1 MLLLS
6 ARLWSLCDNTNPN
19 AKLQEP
25 LLGGHTA
32 GIYGYTHAFGGYAG
46 AHAQYVRVPHADIDC
61 FTVPD
66 GLRDEQVLFLSDA
79 APTGYM
85 GADLCVTPGSVVAVW
100 GCGGV
105 GLMAQ
110 RSAWLLGA
118 DRVIAIDRLR
128 RAIVCGARALPRR
141 DDRLLVL

>member
-1 MLLLS
+1 M
-6 ARLWSLCDNTNPN
+6 WSLCDNTNPN

-66 GLRDEQVLFLSDA
+66 GLRDEQVLSC
-79 APTGYM
+79 PM
-85 GADLCVTPGSVVAVW
+85 
-100 GCGGV
+100 
-105 GLMAQ
+105 
-110 RSAWLLGA
+110 
-118 DRVIAIDRLR
+118 LR
-128 RAIVCGARALPRR
+128 RPATWGRTSASRQDLSSPYGAAAAS
-141 DDRLLVL
+141 V